1 MLYNE
6 TFAPDRERNSHSD
19 KVGDHL
25 SMWIDNLTCD
35 MMDTSESLMDNMENM
50 MVDHSASLEEITS
63 PQDLESVTMYP
74 GADIGNMSSEN
85 SLLSPISPSSTS
97 LPSSG
102 SVTSVDNIIDQR

>member
-6 TFAPDRERNSHSD
+6 TFALDRDRNSHSD

-63 PQDLESVTMYP
+63 PQDLETLNMYP
-74 GADIGNMSSEN
+74 GGAMSSEN

-97 LPSSG
+97 LPSSA
-102 SVTSVDNIIDQR
+102 SVSSVDNMIDQRYV